1 MNILIWDNRTNVYAD
16 LRPNRSLCLA
26 FSSVMAKVAPGHA
39 WPVGENMEAGPYSTD
54 QGMLV
59 VLPNL

>member
-1 MNILIWDNRTNVYAD
+1 MNILIWNRTNVYAD

-26 FSSVMAKVAPGHA
+26 FSNVMAEVSPGHA
-39 WPVGENMEAGPYSTD
+39 WLVGENMEAGPYSTD

-59 VLPNL
+59 VSPNM